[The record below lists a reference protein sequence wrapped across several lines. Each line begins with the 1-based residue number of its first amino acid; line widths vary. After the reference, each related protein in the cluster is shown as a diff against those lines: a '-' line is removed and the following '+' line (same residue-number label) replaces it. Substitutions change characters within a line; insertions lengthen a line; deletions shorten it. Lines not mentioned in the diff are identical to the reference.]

1 MTDNGEPTDISQ
13 EPVNILFNPSVIQK
27 KDVWQINLIEILK
40 LLIKILEE
48 TGKKDLKVAGMAALS
63 SSLIYRMK
71 VESIFALQKAAME
84 KKPLINRRD
93 VDIDIIDMPYRH
105 ESTYP
110 VSLDEL
116 LDLLENLIGSIANPR
131 SRRRGQ
137 LDFDPEPPDFKEYLL
152 PFENLVKRYE
162 DLIIRKIRGT
172 GSGLLKD
179 IVIDLDS
186 LDSVRCFFAILFL
199 AREQKVELEQ
209 IDDDIQVT
217 LIDDTIKKEKKMIK
231 IQNEDEI
238 AARLESALYSAG
250 RPLTIEELI
259 KATGTESRQK
269 TIAVLES
276 IIKKMKNMFKA
287 IEIVTLPDG
296 SYVFQLKPEYSSSV
310 RKYASKPLLSRA
322 TQKTLSYIALEQPIS
337 SKQLLEVRGSG
348 VYGQLKEL
356 RQLNFIEHQNIG
368 RLKIYSTTEKFQK
381 YFGIDGD
388 VNTLK
393 QKLFRRVKK

>member
-1 MTDNGEPTDISQ
+1 MSDGEEISSISQ
-13 EPVNILFNPSVIQK
+13 DPVNILFNPSVIQK

-93 VDIDIIDMPYRH
+93 VDIDILDIPYRH
-105 ESTYP
+105 ESTYS

-131 SRRRGQ
+131 SRRNRQ
-137 LDFDPEPPDFKEYLL
+137 LDFEAIQPPDFKEYLL
-152 PFENLVKRYE
+152 PFENLVKKYE

-186 LDSVRCFFAILFL
+186 LDSVRCFFAVLFL
-199 AREQKVELEQ
+199 ARDQKVELEQ

-217 LIDDTIKKEKKMIK
+217 LIDGITKKEKED
-231 IQNEDEI
+231 NE
-238 AARLESALYSAG
+238 
-250 RPLTIEELI
+250 
-259 KATGTESRQK
+259 
-269 TIAVLES
+269 
-276 IIKKMKNMFKA
+276 N
-287 IEIVTLPDG
+287 
-296 SYVFQLKPEYSSSV
+296 
-310 RKYASKPLLSRA
+310 
-322 TQKTLSYIALEQPIS
+322 
-337 SKQLLEVRGSG
+337 
-348 VYGQLKEL
+348 
-356 RQLNFIEHQNIG
+356 
-368 RLKIYSTTEKFQK
+368 
-381 YFGIDGD
+381 
-388 VNTLK
+388 
-393 QKLFRRVKK
+393 

>member
-1 MTDNGEPTDISQ
+1 MNQDEEISSISQ
-13 EPVNILFNPSVIQK
+13 DPVNILFNPSVIQK

-84 KKPLINRRD
+84 KKPLTNRRD

-116 LDLLENLIGSIANPR
+116 LDLLENLIGSIANPL

-152 PFENLVKRYE
+152 PFENLVKKYE

-172 GSGLLKD
+172 GSGLLKQ

-199 AREQKVELEQ
+199 ARDQKVELDQ

-217 LIDDTIKKEKKMIK
+217 LIDDTIKKEKKHD
-231 IQNEDEI
+231 QN
-238 AARLESALYSAG
+238 
-250 RPLTIEELI
+250 
-259 KATGTESRQK
+259 
-269 TIAVLES
+269 
-276 IIKKMKNMFKA
+276 
-287 IEIVTLPDG
+287 
-296 SYVFQLKPEYSSSV
+296 
-310 RKYASKPLLSRA
+310 SK
-322 TQKTLSYIALEQPIS
+322 
-337 SKQLLEVRGSG
+337 
-348 VYGQLKEL
+348 
-356 RQLNFIEHQNIG
+356 
-368 RLKIYSTTEKFQK
+368 
-381 YFGIDGD
+381 
-388 VNTLK
+388 
-393 QKLFRRVKK
+393 